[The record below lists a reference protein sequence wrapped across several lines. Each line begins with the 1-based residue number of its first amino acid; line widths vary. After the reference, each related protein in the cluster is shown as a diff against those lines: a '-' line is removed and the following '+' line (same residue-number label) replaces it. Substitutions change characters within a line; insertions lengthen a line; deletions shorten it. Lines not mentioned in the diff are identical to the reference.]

1 MLGAGF
7 GFDRGEDTLKF
18 AGLAPVNQ
26 YHAHVVARPV
36 ARIQGYAVDID
47 NVNNIIV
54 AVKIAKKCGIFRIH
68 RAICAITRIPA
79 YNNSCSAI
87 IFHLLQRVD
96 SHLPFKARNV
106 EYTVVNLFCNGA
118 ERRVCHNNVRFLA
131 VERQQ
136 CILSR
141 HLTVA
146 KPAEIGEAGVIN
158 IVNLNYR
165 GTDCNSQRAVAG
177 ARLKHTVNLLA
188 PGLHKLS
195 HDVTE
200 RRRR

>member
-1 MLGAGF
+1 M
-7 GFDRGEDTLKF
+7 EDT
-18 AGLAPVNQ
+18 
-26 YHAHVVARPV
+26 
-36 ARIQGYAVDID
+36 
-47 NVNNIIV
+47 IIYFFGNSTEW
-54 AVKIAKKCGIFRIH
+54 GI
-68 RAICAITRIPA
+68 
-79 YNNSCSAI
+79 S
-87 IFHLLQRVD
+87 
-96 SHLPFKARNV
+96 
-106 EYTVVNLFCNGA
+106 
-118 ERRVCHNNVRFLA
+118 HNNVRFLA

-136 CILSR
+136 SILSR

-165 GTDCNSQRAVAG
+165 GIDCNSQRAVAG

-200 RRRR
+200 RRRCRVLLLYQSLTVTSVEARLCVIIAHNLVVSGLLLH